1 MQRVLIF
8 FLCAII
14 VLVGLAWQAQTIAT
28 NNTAGDP
35 QVSQSSPARSDSSA
49 YSVEQADGDGRTVID
64 RDGSGQFHLTARVN
78 GHETPFMI
86 DTGADFVALT
96 VTSAQDAGLPV
107 DTATFQP
114 ITRTASGTG
123 SGATYTVEEMEVAG
137 KTFRN
142 MQVVVIDGLQVNLLG
157 QSALGKLGRV
167 ELQGDRMV
175 IERD

>member
-8 FLCAII
+8 FLCA
-14 VLVGLAWQAQTIAT
+14 VVVMVGLAMQAQSVAENDRSAAPVI
-28 NNTAGDP
+28 
-35 QVSQSSPARSDSSA
+35 SPSPSRSAAA
-49 YSVEQADGDGRTVID
+49 YSVEQQDGDGRTVID
-64 RDGSGQFHLTARVN
+64 RDSSGQFRLNARVN

-96 VTSAQDAGLPV
+96 VASAQDAGLPV
-107 DTATFQP
+107 DTSTFQP

-123 SGATYTVEEMEVAG
+123 NGATYTVEDLEVAG

-142 MQVVVIDGLQVNLLG
+142 MPVVVIDGLQTNLLG